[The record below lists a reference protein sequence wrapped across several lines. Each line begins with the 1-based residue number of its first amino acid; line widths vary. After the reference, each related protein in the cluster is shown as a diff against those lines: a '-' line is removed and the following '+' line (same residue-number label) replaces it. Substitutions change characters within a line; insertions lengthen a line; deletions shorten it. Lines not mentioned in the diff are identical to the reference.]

1 MSAAEIAHALGDSRR
16 DGRGWRCR
24 CPLHN
29 GRSLTLC
36 DGDDGCVLV
45 TCWGGCDRLHV
56 IAELR
61 RRGLL
66 GRRAIRH
73 GARAARRSNK
83 DDGARTVRALGVW
96 RESRQTVGTRAEQY
110 LISRGLH
117 LPPPPTLRFHV
128 GLKHPSGGI
137 WPGMVAL
144 VTRGVDDKP
153 LAIQRTFLARDGQ
166 GKAPIEPAKMML
178 GPCAGGAVRLGP
190 IGECIMIA
198 EGIETALSA
207 MQATGQT
214 AWAAL
219 STSGLRAL
227 DLPNDVRDVIVLAD
241 GDDPGEAAARD
252 CAWRWKQ
259 EGRRV
264 RIARPHQG
272 MDFNDMLL
280 GQAPCIEEG
289 AQ

>member
-1 MSAAEIAHALGDSRR
+1 MSAADIAHALGEARR
-16 DGRGWRCR
+16 EGRGWRCR
-24 CPLHN
+24 CPLHQ
-29 GRSLTLC
+29 GRSLTLR
-36 DGDDGCVLV
+36 DGDGGCVLV
-45 TCWGGCDRLHV
+45 TCWGGCDRLDV

-66 GRRAIRH
+66 DGRAIRH
-73 GARAARRSNK
+73 GARAARTSNK
-83 DDGARTVRALGVW
+83 DDGARTPRALGIW
-96 RESRQTVGTRAEQY
+96 REARQAVGTVAEQY

-153 LAIQRTFLARDGQ
+153 LAIHRTFLARDGQ
-166 GKAPIEPAKMML
+166 GKAPMEPAKMML

-190 IGECIMIA
+190 NSECIMIA

-207 MQATGQT
+207 MQATGRT

-219 STSGLRAL
+219 STSGLRTL
-227 DLPNDVRDVIVLAD
+227 DLPGDVREVIVLAD
-241 GDDPGEAAARD
+241 CDDAGEASARD
-252 CAWRWKQ
+252 CAWRWKR

-264 RIARPHQG
+264 RIARPPQG
-272 MDFNDMLL
+272 MDFNDMLVNR
-280 GQAPCIEEG
+280 ASRIEGG